1 MNEVWDAR
9 FGTWNSRICIQNEIP
24 SLTELQKHCL
34 QFNAETCAEN
44 SVLLVCDE
52 NTQYIAKTI
61 AGERASILCIKSG
74 EDQKNWETVQQIL
87 KAAIAA
93 GLGRDSLFIGVGG
106 GVVCDITA
114 FAASIYMRGAHLVLV
129 PTTLL
134 AMVDAAIGGKT
145 GFDFEGLKN
154 SVGTFRPADLVYM
167 PLVGLKTLPQ
177 AEIKN
182 GLAEIIK
189 TAIIA
194 DRELLQNIADKIL
207 SWQEEDSYSIIKRCA
222 QIKSDIVEQ
231 DPFEQSEIRASLN
244 LGHSFGHAL
253 ESMCSFTG
261 VSHGEAVAWGIYRAT
276 ALSLKLGYIGRE
288 GAKQIIEIL
297 NAYDYNSEPFHPL
310 ARNLFNNDQKKYTK
324 ELIKVMWQ
332 DKKKKRGFL
341 RLVLPTDTGTHL
353 FKIDDIGLVE
363 SVLNE

>member
-1 MNEVWDAR
+1 M
-9 FGTWNSRICIQNEIP
+9 
-24 SLTELQKHCL
+24 
-34 QFNAETCAEN
+34 
-44 SVLLVCDE
+44 
-52 NTQYIAKTI
+52 
-61 AGERASILCIKSG
+61 
-74 EDQKNWETVQQIL
+74 
-87 KAAIAA
+87 
-93 GLGRDSLFIGVGG
+93 
-106 GVVCDITA
+106 
-114 FAASIYMRGAHLVLV
+114 
-129 PTTLL
+129 
-134 AMVDAAIGGKT
+134 
-145 GFDFEGLKN
+145 
-154 SVGTFRPADLVYM
+154 
-167 PLVGLKTLPQ
+167 
-177 AEIKN
+177 
-182 GLAEIIK
+182 
-189 TAIIA
+189 
-194 DRELLQNIADKIL
+194 QNIADKIL